1 MNPLGSTLDEEPFVV
16 DSPSRDED
24 VEPEGSEASSSDDDE
39 EEEEEEEGEE
49 EEVSVN
55 KKFQQIRHD
64 LKHNKLDLCDPAKL
78 KQFADHNASYLGQK
92 TTGDS
97 DHSTLLHLLVE
108 DANEEDKAKAK
119 DKDKAMDKTKD
130 KDKVIDKYQPLVK
143 LLVELHPELLGE
155 IDSNERTPL
164 YLAIEKKR
172 SKLVRSM
179 CDTHPNID
187 AVLNIPCIHSEN
199 CLHVAIRKNIS
210 PKLAIFLI
218 KHASE
223 ATLRAKDYRGITP
236 LHLAVAYE
244 RCTDGQLEIVKA
256 LIERSDKA
264 MDERTNAPDSFSP
277 YRYHEYTRAKA
288 IAAEA
293 ETKKAAKEKEK
304 EAAQGKKDGSSTAG
318 GDGPGGRDAAGAK
331 SKAAAY
337 AKDMRVLKP
346 FTGPRGQGATLLGK
360 DLGRTEPLRRLTTSS
375 EAPLGEYGIV
385 GGSYGGS
392 GGAGNAGYKSIALGL
407 GSGEPPK
414 IGDGSSDGKGLNP
427 KTPVAAEEKRRKKAE
442 KKTEKKEVKVTEE
455 SAGMIRDYL
464 KLHCMRTRNEED
476 AVDFLHGRNQGMS
489 SFLSPLPNLHR
500 C

>member
-1 MNPLGSTLDEEPFVV
+1 VV

-24 VEPEGSEASSSDDDE
+24 VEPEGSEASSFDDDDD
-39 EEEEEEEGEE
+39 EEEEEEGEE

-143 LLVELHPELLGE
+143 LLVELHPDLLGE

-187 AVLNIPCIHSEN
+187 AILNIPCIHSEN

-256 LIERSDKA
+256 IIERSDKA

-304 EAAQGKKDGSSTAG
+304 EAAQGKKAEGSAAG
-318 GDGPGGRDAAGAK
+318 GDGWGWTDGAGAK
-331 SKAAAY
+331 FQGAPQ
-337 AKDMRVLKP
+337 AKDAKAPKP
-346 FTGPRGQGATLLGK
+346 VTDPKGQGGQFLAQELGK
-360 DLGRTEPLRRLTTSS
+360 PMRRVSISS
-375 EAPLGEYGIV
+375 EAPLGRYG
-385 GGSYGGS
+385 GASGGS
-392 GGAGNAGYKSIALGL
+392 GGAGNGGWKR
-407 GSGEPPK
+407 SGEPPK
-414 IGDGSSDGKGLNP
+414 IGLNIPTRRSGEGSSDGKGLNP
-427 KTPVAAEEKRRKKAE
+427 KTTVASEESRRKKRE
-442 KKTEKKEVKVTEE
+442 KEEVKVTEE
-455 SAGMIRDYL
+455 SAAEIRNYL
-464 KLHCMRTRNEED
+464 KLHCMRTRNQED
-476 AVDFLHGRNQGMS
+476 VVDFLYGRNPGMYVPSQVVPSTYS
-489 SFLSPLPNLHR
+489 SCTDR
-500 C
+500 Y